1 MRLAVEERV
10 GLGADVY
17 VVKDPGAANCILL
30 HEALKSGLILY
41 SDERGREMLVK
52 AVNMCYDFFI
62 TREKLR
68 YTETVMR
75 DYSPF

>member
-1 MRLAVEERV
+1 MEERV

-41 SDERGREMLVK
+41 SDERGREMSVK